1 MLHKSV
7 CVTSRTINYAYYD
20 VIFMEKLQNY
30 IRQQGIKKKKS
41 KKEKK
46 EKQKQQKCSRKLQSL
61 EFCTLFYG
69 HGVKVGPGSRDP
81 GPRNPGN
88 LRTGTPLKV

>member
-1 MLHKSV
+1 MMLSLWKN
-7 CVTSRTINYAYYD
+7 CKITSDN
-20 VIFMEKLQNY
+20 KGL
-30 IRQQGIKKKKS
+30 KKKKS